1 MNRDFDKALSLLHD
15 ARYELTRAGDILKD
29 KRLREKAREI
39 DDFLFECWKGV
50 RNAWR
55 GMNA

>member
-1 MNRDFDKALSLLHD
+1 MEQDFDKALSLLHD

-39 DDFLFECWKGV
+39 DSFLLECWKSD